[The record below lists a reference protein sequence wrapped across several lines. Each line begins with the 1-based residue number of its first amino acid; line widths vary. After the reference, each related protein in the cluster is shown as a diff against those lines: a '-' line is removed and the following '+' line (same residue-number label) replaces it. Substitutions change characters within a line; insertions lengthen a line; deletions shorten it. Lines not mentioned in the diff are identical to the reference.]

1 MDRFSTGETFSSG
14 RFFVLKSSTA
24 LSLLVATTGDFN
36 GGVVAFT
43 GNNRGGDEDDE
54 IRGDDA
60 DTMVDKRG
68 GTGWKTDATDS
79 SSAES
84 NDSPDEQRSN
94 IGGGG
99 VADERCASGVSL
111 VEIGLSPALK
121 QTQKRTKSRADQAYR
136 FSIFCFGVGHRTN

>member
-1 MDRFSTGETFSSG
+1 MFEPNDRSRGPFATNVCSAEDADLLRFSTGERFCSG

-24 LSLLVATTGDFN
+24 LSALPPLTIGDLR

-43 GNNRGGDEDDE
+43 GNNIGGEEEDE

-68 GTGWKTDATDS
+68 GTGWNTEAVDS
-79 SSAES
+79 SPADS
-84 NDSPDEQRSN
+84 NDSPDEQRSR

-99 VADERCASGVSL
+99 VAEDR
-111 VEIGLSPALK
+111 
-121 QTQKRTKSRADQAYR
+121 
-136 FSIFCFGVGHRTN
+136 